1 MLLTLGNVIWICAFS
16 CMYLCYCSVV
26 CLQCRQRAF
35 KWATFILVTPLA
47 DSSGQGISCSQSC
60 WTHWVSRSSGCLD
73 WERRSD
79 EETPTLRRKR
89 QRRKSQEGCW
99 GGTVR
104 DAPWRRP
111 QTQSPAV
118 HGTASMYKTGL
129 RPASTALLW
138 CEHNSDVQVD
148 RDGIQKRK
156 RGKAGGRMRMEAS
169 STYDYLSKTLSKLV
183 SNRIPKAH

>member
-1 MLLTLGNVIWICAFS
+1 MSIMQKHKQAEGQAALN
-16 CMYLCYCSVV
+16 
-26 CLQCRQRAF
+26 
-35 KWATFILVTPLA
+35 LA

-60 WTHWVSRSSGCLD
+60 WTHWVCRSSGCLD

-89 QRRKSQEGCW
+89 QRRKSQEGRW

-104 DAPWRRP
+104 EVPWRHP
-111 QTQSPAV
+111 QTQSPAM
-118 HGTASMYKTGL
+118 HCTASMYKTGL
-129 RPASTALLW
+129 VPTSTIFLW

-156 RGKAGGRMRMEAS
+156 GGKAGGRMRMEAS

-183 SNRIPKAH
+183 SNRIPKAHEKKHTSWPSGLYSRNEKMVKR